1 MTLRLALLGDSIA
14 FGTGASRPQD
24 RLGPRLAAALADRGL
39 PAESRAFAVPGST
52 SAGLAQQ
59 VRAALAWR
67 PDVAVVVVG
76 ANDLT
81 RLRPVEQAAA
91 ELRAAVS
98 ALRATGTAVVL
109 APAPD
114 LSVVPHVP
122 AAARELVRLGSLR
135 LRTAQVA
142 VALAEGARVAD
153 VDAATSSAFAADPS
167 LFAAD
172 RFHPSSR
179 GYALVAEALLPPVLA
194 AVDDREAQ
202 AG

>member
-1 MTLRLALLGDSIA
+1 MTVRLALLGDSIA
-14 FGTGASRPQD
+14 FGTGAARPQD
-24 RLGPRLAAALADRGL
+24 RLGPRLAAALTTRGL

-52 SAGLAQQ
+52 SAGLAAQ
-59 VRAALAWR
+59 VPAALAWR
-67 PDVAVVVVG
+67 PDVAVVVIG

-81 RLRPVEQAAA
+81 RLRPAEQAAE
-91 ELRAAVS
+91 ELRQALA
-98 ALRATGTAVVL
+98 ALRDAGVRAVL

-135 LRTAQVA
+135 LRQAQVA
-142 VALAEGARVAD
+142 VALAQGARVAD
-153 VDAATSSAFAADPS
+153 VEAATSEAFAADAS

-179 GYALVAEALLPPVLA
+179 GYALIADALLPPVLA
-194 AVDDREAQ
+194 ALEEQERA